1 MLQKSCSN
9 ELTAAAGGVIQRLCN
24 LFDYFIEENAVD
36 ENDIEVMPDG
46 RIVLVLHSGKVER
59 PMSTHEVKK
68 AFISAVEDGG
78 GGDMSERIVRFARTS
93 RTVVLE

>member
-1 MLQKSCSN
+1 MLQKSCLK

-24 LFDYFIEENAVD
+24 LFDYLIEGRVVD
-36 ENDIEVMPDG
+36 ENDIEVLPDG

-59 PMSTHEVKK
+59 PMSTYEVKK